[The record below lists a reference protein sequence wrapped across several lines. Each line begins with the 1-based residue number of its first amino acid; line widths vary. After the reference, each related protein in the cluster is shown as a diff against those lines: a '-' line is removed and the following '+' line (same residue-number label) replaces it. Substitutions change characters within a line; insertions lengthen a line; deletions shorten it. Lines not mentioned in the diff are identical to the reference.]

1 MEELPQI
8 ILNALSQNTN
18 TSVDELKDT
27 IGNFLTSS
35 RVSRGQAWRPPV
47 DVVDTKNMIDIYVDL
62 PGIDKKNI
70 EIDVYN
76 NRLTIN
82 GKRDRPYCNYSR
94 HEIVYGKFSRDI
106 ILPISVTNKDNV
118 KVEYKNGILHLL
130 IDKESECK
138 NKFRVSFDDTEND
151 DKNI

>member
-82 GKRDRPYCNYSR
+82 GKRDRP
-94 HEIVYGKFSRDI
+94 
-106 ILPISVTNKDNV
+106 
-118 KVEYKNGILHLL
+118 
-130 IDKESECK
+130 
-138 NKFRVSFDDTEND
+138 
-151 DKNI
+151 